1 MSKSTFLK
9 AFNTLFIDFMEDVKT
24 IFPDDKNI
32 KLAQSSFETIK
43 KANPTIV
50 IKTWFKY
57 VTTKYGEQIEQGN
70 LDYFVEKDYSED
82 LTKLSNSGDIIKAID
97 AVREPIKN
105 MGEANKAHTLE
116 YIQKLCKLSQAY
128 VSLA

>member
-24 IFPDDKNI
+24 IFPEDKNI

-57 VTTKYGEQIEQGN
+57 VTTKYGEEIEKGN

-82 LTKLSNSGDIIKAID
+82 LTKLSNSGDIIKSID

-105 MGEANKAHTLE
+105 MSETNKAHTLE
-116 YIQKLCKLSQAY
+116 YIQKLCKLSEAY
-128 VSLA
+128 ISLA